1 MLSFHETLPS
11 PPSFVPLLDVDCDE
25 GKGREAGDEDG
36 AKDEKLI
43 GADEGTVAAIKY
55 Q

>member
-11 PPSFVPLLDVDCDE
+11 ILLDVDCDE
-25 GKGREAGDEDG
+25 GKGRASGDEDG
-36 AKDEKLI
+36 ARDEMLI
-43 GADEGTVAAIKY
+43 KADEGVVD

>member
-11 PPSFVPLLDVDCDE
+11 ILLDVDCDE
-25 GKGREAGDEDG
+25 GKGRAAGDEDG
-36 AKDEKLI
+36 ARDEKLVS
-43 GADEGTVAAIKY
+43 ADEGTVE